1 MTRKTRNWLITLFIL
16 ASPFLFFLG
25 LLLFW
30 TAEPL
35 PPLAPLPNPN
45 GYDDLVKAGKAI
57 RWDVWGYGN
66 ANLERLPEFVSTNE
80 TTLALARSAL
90 SNQCAVPLQFSEAY
104 RTNHIRDLIAFRS
117 LAQALASEGEFAEME
132 HRFNDA
138 AKSYL
143 DTIHLGNEAE
153 RGGVVTDEMIGI
165 PIRSLGLEQLQNI
178 ADRLDAKSCRE
189 TVKTLEMLDAQRQS
203 WADVLQQE
211 NAWSRRNFPNMRGQI
226 VRLYYKLVYYR
237 AREQT
242 YQRAFDIIK
251 STQKKEGQLLID
263 LATRAYEL
271 DKGHRP
277 ASLADLVPEY
287 LKAIPQDPV
296 TGTNL
301 LYSPQ

>member
-30 TAEPL
+30 NAEPL

-57 RWDVWGYGN
+57 RWDVWAYGN
-66 ANLERLPEFVSTNE
+66 ANLERLPEFVLTNE

-90 SNQCAVPLQFSEAY
+90 SNQCAVPLQFTEAY

-117 LAQALASEGEFAEME
+117 LAQALASEGKFAEME

-143 DTIHLGNEAE
+143 DTIHLGNEAV
-153 RGGVVTDEMIGI
+153 RGGVVMDEMIGI
-165 PIRSLGLEQLQNI
+165 ATRSLGLEQLQKI

-189 TVKTLEMLDAQRQS
+189 TAATLELLEAQS
-203 WADVLQQE
+203 PTWAEALQQN
-211 NAWSRRNFPNMRGQI
+211 NAWSRRSFPGLRGQI

-237 AREQT
+237 AREQN
-242 YQRAFDIIK
+242 YQRAVDIIK
-251 STQKKEGQLLID
+251 STQKQEGQLLID

-301 LYSPQ
+301 VYTPQ